1 MKYSVMVHA
10 IGEDDEAAFVGITS
24 VWADT
29 QNDARR
35 FAVEELWDERL
46 TSAGCRAVAAVIGC
60 VS

>member
-1 MKYSVMVHA
+1 MVHA

-24 VWADT
+24 IWADT